1 MTEACHYDLPQGQ
14 LQLSGPVIR
23 PESGT
28 LPLRGDMA
36 HIALA
41 ERFLV
46 PHYVQPQ
53 KRMIGP
59 EGGQL
64 RRSSQVEGEIVLQ
77 LTPNT
82 LFEALDYAGDWCWG
96 CLGPNGP
103 AGYVELSALA
113 GG

>member
-1 MTEACHYDLPQGQ
+1 M
-14 LQLSGPVIR
+14 R

-46 PHYVQPQ
+46 PHYVQPH
-53 KRMIGP
+53 RRRIGS

-64 RRSSQVEGEIVLQ
+64 RRNPQAEGEIVLL
-77 LTPNT
+77 LTPDT
-82 LFEALDYAGDWCWG
+82 LFEALDYAGGWCWG
-96 CLGPNGP
+96 CLGPDGP
-103 AGYVELSALA
+103 AGYVPLSALA
-113 GG
+113 DN